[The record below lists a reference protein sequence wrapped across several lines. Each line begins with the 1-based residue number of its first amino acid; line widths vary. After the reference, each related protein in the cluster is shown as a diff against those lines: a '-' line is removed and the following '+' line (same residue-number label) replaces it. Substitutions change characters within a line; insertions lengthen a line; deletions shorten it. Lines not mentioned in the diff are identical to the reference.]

1 MKKVIILF
9 AVLCAFTTNSFA
21 QAAAAQAAAP
31 AQEKKDKAEG
41 MAGQKRESWKTLLGL
56 TPEQDA
62 KMKEIGKA
70 NKEKSDAVKNDATLD
85 KDQRKAKMAELRK
98 ANEADLKA
106 ALTADQ
112 FTKYND
118 IQKQRKEEAKAKQS
132 EKAPEKQ

>member
-9 AVLCAFTTNSFA
+9 AVLFAFTANSFA
-21 QAAAAQAAAP
+21 QTEVAAAP
-31 AQEKKDKAEG
+31 VKDKKEG
-41 MAGQKRESWKTLLGL
+41 MAGKKPESWKTLLGL

-85 KDQRKAKMAELRK
+85 KDQKKAKMAELRK

-106 ALTADQ
+106 LLTADQ
-112 FTKYND
+112 LTKYTD
-118 IQKQRKEEAKAKQS
+118 IQKQRKEEAKARQG